1 MKYNLRQTVRLANAE
16 KKLELACM
24 VLLMNMLVGPID
36 YFASKINFLTCAL
49 HFSKTLKRTFSDIP
63 FKMLKI

>member
-1 MKYNLRQTVRLANAE
+1 MLR